1 MNLKQRRFG
10 RRRIAVVA
18 AATLVAGGVAAV
30 TIPAAQAASTGCS
43 VAYTVQSQWQGGF
56 TGSVTITNYGA
67 ATTSWTL
74 AFDFPASGQGIQQ
87 GWSANWTASGQHV
100 TATSMNWN
108 GALATGGSTN
118 IGFNGTWTSSNPV
131 PTAFT
136 LNGAACNGPTTGPT
150 SSSPSVSPTT
160 SKSPSTSPTASTS
173 PSRSTSASASVSPS
187 TSVSPSRSVSPS
199 ASTSPSA
206 SQPSGVHVD
215 NPYAGAVGFVNP
227 DWSGEVSTAA
237 AAKGGTL
244 GSQMSKVAQYS
255 TAVWL
260 DRIAAVTG
268 GTGITHTMDWYL
280 DQALAQQTSSGKQV
294 VAEFVVYDL
303 PNRDCSALASNGEL
317 SVSADGLNKY
327 KTQYIDPI
335 YNIISNAKYSKL
347 RLSLVIEP
355 DSLPNLLTNL
365 SFAKCAEANSS
376 GAYIQGV
383 QYAINKLHA
392 LSNVYTYVD
401 AAHSGWL
408 GWDSNF
414 GPFVNQLAS
423 LASGLTQ
430 GYAGIDGIV
439 SDTANTTP
447 TIEPNMTANT
457 QVGGN
462 PVRSANFYQWNQY
475 IDEQSYVLAM
485 RSALIAKGF
494 PSTLGAAIDTS
505 RNGWGGAARPAGPS
519 SSTDLNTFVNA
530 SKIDR
535 RPHRGDWCNQNG
547 AGLGFRP
554 TVSPA
559 AGLDAYVWIKPPG
572 ESDGASKQIP
582 NDQGKGFDPMCD
594 PTYPGN
600 SLNGNGPTN
609 ALPDAPLA
617 GAWFE
622 AQFEQLVQN
631 AYPAVS

>member
-1 MNLKQRRFG
+1 MIRSSRRFK
-10 RRRIAVVA
+10 RRHIAAISA
-18 AATLVAGGVAAV
+18 AALVAGGVAAV
-30 TIPAAQAASTGCS
+30 TMVPANAATSGCT
-43 VAYTVQSQWQGGF
+43 VQYVVQSQWGGGF
-56 TGSVTITNYGA
+56 TGSVTITNLGA

-74 AFDFPASGQGIQQ
+74 GFDFPASGQGIQQ
-87 GWSANWTASGQHV
+87 GWSANWTTSGQHV
-100 TATSMNWN
+100 TATSMTWN
-108 GALATGGSTN
+108 GALGTNASTN

-131 PTAFT
+131 PTTFT
-136 LNGAACNGPTTGPT
+136 LNGQTCNGPINT
-150 SSSPSVSPTT
+150 SSSASVSP
-160 SKSPSTSPTASTS
+160 SA
-173 PSRSTSASASVSPS
+173 SRSSASPS
-187 TSVSPSRSVSPS
+187 TSVSPTASRSVSASPS
-199 ASTSPSA
+199 RTQSLSPTASISTSVPP
-206 SQPSGVHVD
+206 PSGEHVD
-215 NPYAGAVGFVNP
+215 NPYSGAVGFINP
-227 DWSGEVSTAA
+227 DWRDEVTAA
-237 AAKGGTL
+237 GAAKGGTL
-244 GSQMSKVAQYS
+244 GSQMTKVANTP

-268 GTGITHTMDWYL
+268 GTGVTHTMDWYM
-280 DQALAQQTSSGKQV
+280 DQALAQQNSSGKQV

-317 SVSADGLNKY
+317 LIAQDGLNKY
-327 KTQYIDPI
+327 KTLYIDPI
-335 YNIISNAKYSKL
+335 YNIISNSKYSKL
-347 RLSLVIEP
+347 RLSLIIEP

-365 SFAKCAEANSS
+365 SFAKCAEANST

-383 QYAINKLHA
+383 QYAINKLGA

-423 LASGLTQ
+423 LAGGLTK
-430 GYAGIDGIV
+430 GYKGIDGIV
-439 SDTANTTP
+439 SNTANSTP
-447 TIEPNMTANT
+447 TIEPYMTANT
-457 QVGGN
+457 QVGGQ
-462 PVRSANFYQWNQY
+462 PVRSANFYKWNQY
-475 IDEQSYVLAM
+475 IDEQSYVLAL

-505 RNGWGGAARPAGPS
+505 RNGWGGAARPNGPS

-530 SKIDR
+530 TRIDR
-535 RPHRGDWCNQNG
+535 RPHRGDWCNQSG

-554 TVSPA
+554 VASPA

-572 ESDGASKQIP
+572 ESDGASKAIP
-582 NDQGKGFDPMCD
+582 NDQGKGADPMCD
-594 PTYPGN
+594 PAYPGN
-600 SLNGNGPTN
+600 SLNENSPTG
-609 ALPDAPLA
+609 ALPDAPLS